1 MDGAWTEAERTP
13 REAARMGGRIALPDP
28 SRRQFLAGAAATV
41 VGVATGCSDDGGG
54 SGSGSATSTTLHTA
68 RLTGDPFAMGVASGD
83 PLPDAVVIWT
93 RLAPDPVALDGLG
106 AMPADRVEVT
116 WEVAADDRFAS
127 LVTSGVFTAEP
138 DHAHSVHVDVT
149 GLDPATDYHYRFRVG
164 EFTSPVGRT
173 RTLPDGS
180 PRRFGLAVAN
190 CQWFEA
196 GYYGA
201 YRHMLD
207 EDIDLVLHLGDYI
220 YEFAGSPGGPG
231 RTTFPDHVLANLT
244 DYRLRYAS
252 YRLDADLQAAH
263 ARFPFALTWDD
274 HEVANNYAGDT
285 LPAGGSPATVQ
296 DLKAAAYQ
304 AWWEHLPVR
313 LDPPDGSDLVVRHD
327 ITVGD
332 LARIYLLDERQDA
345 DTPPCRDT
353 AGGDFGDCAE
363 RTGVD
368 RSLLGSEQEA
378 WFAEASSAGGVT
390 WNVIGNPG
398 CLAGIDGGDGSTGP
412 AYYLDTWDGY
422 PSAQTRFIGQLAGID
437 NPVVLTGDY
446 HQGMVLDVR
455 EQPFDQASPLVATEF
470 MAPPISSVLFGADV
484 SARTPQLR
492 QQFDDHGYLAVEI
505 EPERLTAHFRILAN
519 VGDPA
524 STISTGA
531 TWHVT
536 PGDPA
541 AQQQ

>member
-1 MDGAWTEAERTP
+1 MLHP
-13 REAARMGGRIALPDP
+13 MGGQFELPHP
-28 SRRQFLAGAAATV
+28 SRRQFLVGAAAAA
-41 VGVATGCSDDGGG
+41 VGVAAGCGDDGGSAG
-54 SGSGSATSTTLHTA
+54 PATSGPPTTGPGPSTTVHTA
-68 RLTGDPFAMGVASGD
+68 RLSGDPFTLGVASGD
-83 PLPDAVVIWT
+83 PLPDSVILWT
-93 RLAPDPVALDGLG
+93 RLAPEPVALDGAG
-106 AMPADRVEVT
+106 GMPDDPVDVI
-116 WEVAADDRFAS
+116 WEVATDDRFAS
-127 LVTSGVFTAEP
+127 IVAGGVFTAEP
-138 DHAHSVHVDVT
+138 GHAHSVHADAG

-180 PRRFGLAVAN
+180 PGRFGLAVAN

-220 YEFAGSPGGPG
+220 YEYAGQPGGPG
-231 RTTFPDHVLANLT
+231 RTTFPANQLAT
-244 DYRLRYAS
+244 IADYRLRYAS
-252 YRLDADLQAAH
+252 YRLDEDLRAAH

-285 LPAGGSPATVQ
+285 LPDGRPADEVRE
-296 DLKAAAYQ
+296 LKASAYQ
-304 AWWEHLPVR
+304 AWWEHLPSR
-313 LDPPDGSDLVVRHD
+313 IDPPDGPDVVIRQA
-327 ITVGD
+327 ITIGD
-332 LARIYLLDERQDA
+332 LARIYLLDERQTSDV
-345 DTPPCRDT
+345 PPCRDT
-353 AGGDFGDCAE
+353 AGGDFGDCAD

-378 WFAEASSAGGVT
+378 WFADESSAGGVT
-390 WNVIGNPG
+390 WNVLGNPG
-398 CLAGIDGGDGSTGP
+398 LLGGVDGGSEATGP
-412 AYYLDTWDGY
+412 AYYLDTWDGF
-422 PSAQTRFIGQLAGID
+422 PQAQERLIGQLARID

-455 EQPFDQASPLVATEF
+455 ERPFDQTSALVAPEF

-492 QQFDDHGYLAVEI
+492 QQFNDHGYLTVAI
-505 EPERLTAHFRILAN
+505 EPERLTATFRVIDD

-524 STISTGA
+524 TGVSTAA
-531 TWHVT
+531 TWTVT
-536 PGDPA
+536 PGDPN
-541 AQQQ
+541 AQPA